1 MFARFVAWTWGRY
14 ALSSAKRK
22 LKKIFSRSTLV
33 LLTILL
39 LFLVDVLLVYGVII
53 AVELALEHILPDA
66 ATVWIQ
72 IGVTVIVWFFVFTT
86 VLNIVSR
93 DMVPEAKITWLLC
106 VVCLSLFGVMIYA
119 IFSVNRPSKS
129 DQKLYRAVEK
139 ELRRF
144 HVRELRHAAVSSA
157 LGDWAQVS
165 EALYHTDYTAVLHGG
180 TKTEF
185 CGSGEGFFLRLKEDL
200 KRAEKYIFL
209 EYFIF
214 ERGKMW
220 DEILAILL
228 QKVKEGVEVRVLYDD
243 IGCMGKLRLGYAAS
257 LRKQGINCRV
267 FNCFVPVVSNIHN
280 NRDHRKIAVIDGK
293 IGYTGGIN
301 IADEYINETHPFGHW
316 KDSAVRL
323 EGRGVKTLS
332 LMFLQLFSIECKHAE
347 DFSAYIPKEYEDF
360 GDQGYVQAYGDGP
373 RPMYKRD
380 VGENVYLN
388 IINGAKKYVWI
399 TTPYLIIDYRL
410 REALIRAAER
420 GVDVRLITPHI
431 PDKKV
436 VFALTRSNYLTLI
449 RGGVKIYEY
458 TPGFVHAK
466 HFLADD
472 EAGVVGTI
480 NLDYRSFL
488 HHFECAV
495 FMYGTQAL
503 AQMKQDFLETFAVSA
518 LQTEEDAKKSVISR
532 LVCNIAKVFA
542 PLF

>member
-1 MFARFVAWTWGRY
+1 M
-14 ALSSAKRK
+14 SSAKRK

-53 AVELALEHILPDA
+53 SVDLALEYILPDA
-66 ATVWIQ
+66 APVLIQ

-185 CGSGEGFFLRLKEDL
+185 FGSGEGFFLRLKEDL

-220 DEILAILL
+220 DEILA
-228 QKVKEGVEVRVLYDD
+228 
-243 IGCMGKLRLGYAAS
+243 
-257 LRKQGINCRV
+257 QGINCRV